1 MSRNKGRE
9 MKEVWEGR
17 RAVPHIQLQRG
28 HGAAMFDGGAWSKP
42 AGSGRAGTRGQGL
55 WSGSSLSGGTRNIL
69 GQICAREEGEEG
81 DGNGVLNEEVKN
93 KW

>member
-1 MSRNKGRE
+1 MQPCLMVE
-9 MKEVWEGR
+9 
-17 RAVPHIQLQRG
+17 
-28 HGAAMFDGGAWSKP
+28 HGANLLGLGGLVP
-42 AGSGRAGTRGQGL
+42 ADRRL

-81 DGNGVLNEEVKN
+81 DGNGGLNEEVKN